1 MKRIVLIDCDPGHD
15 DAIALLMAFAS
26 EQLDVR
32 AVTVSAGNQTA
43 EKTLH
48 NAKRIISLAGTTP
61 KVAKGAGHPLV
72 RELIVAPSVHGDS
85 GMDGPDIPD
94 SDLIEEPYGA
104 VELLYREIQKAGN
117 EGQKVTLVATGPL
130 TNIAALYLAHPD
142 VKPHIEVLSIMGGA
156 VYGGNW
162 APAAEFNILVDP
174 EAADIVFRSGVPLVM
189 CGLDVTHKALVLPED
204 VEMLRAMGGRIPVIT
219 AELLDFF
226 WKFHQSQGFAG
237 SPVHDACAVAY
248 LIAPEL
254 FTTVDYHVDI
264 ETQGLYTT
272 GSTVADIYGVTGKA
286 PNTKVCM
293 DIDREGFIKLLR
305 TTMEHYLEKEKKK
318 GEIQ

>member
-15 DAIALLMAFAS
+15 DAIALLLAFS
-26 EQLDVR
+26 SDQLDVR

-48 NAKRIISLAGTTP
+48 NAKRVISLAGARP
-61 KVAKGAGHPLV
+61 KVAKGAGHPLI

-85 GMDGPDIPD
+85 GLDGPDIPD
-94 SDLIEEPYGA
+94 SDLVEEPCGA
-104 VELLYREIQKAGN
+104 VELLYREILNAGN
-117 EGQKVTLVATGPL
+117 DGRKATIVATCPL
-130 TNIAALYLAHPD
+130 TNIAALLLAHPD
-142 VKPHIEVLSIMGGA
+142 VKAHIEMLSIMGGA

-162 APAAEFNILVDP
+162 TPAAEFNILVDP

-189 CGLDVTHKALVLPED
+189 CGLDVTHKALVLPGE
-204 VEMLRAMGGRIPVIT
+204 VEMFRSMGGRVPVIT

-226 WKFHQSQGFAG
+226 WKFHKAQGFAG

-254 FTTVDYHVDI
+254 FTTVDYHIDI
-264 ETQGLYTT
+264 ETHGLYTT
-272 GSTVADIYGVTGKA
+272 GATVADIGRVTGKA
-286 PNTKVCM
+286 ANAKVCM
-293 DIDREGFIKLLR
+293 DIDREGFIRLLR
-305 TTMEHYLEKEKKK
+305 AAMEHYLAKEK
-318 GEIQ
+318 QA